1 MPTLDNATTARSVW
15 IEVLAYIKNLHSAL
29 VRQWFSELT
38 PVDFNSGVLTVRCAS
53 SVQQQYLTMRCRDI
67 FNEAVQAATG
77 KLVTVNFICGTVG
90 GKTTK
95 LANIY
100 NDVILSPDYVFDNFV
115 VGPTNQLAHATCMA
129 VAGQPGKS
137 YNPLFIHGAPGLG
150 KTHLLQATCQEL
162 LKRQADMRIVYLS
175 CDNFVNHFM
184 ECVQSGDMMQFRNI
198 YRSSVDVLIVD
209 DIHFLKGHE
218 RTQEEFFH
226 TFNALF
232 QQGRQIILSSDSH
245 PSEIPELEQRL
256 VSRFSNGMIAPVG
269 KPCYETRYAIVRKK
283 AQLRGI
289 ELPDEVVKMIA
300 RRFENNIRELE
311 GALTKV
317 QAYAMLNGG
326 KYDESIA
333 AMALGDMTPPSE
345 RLVSIQIIME
355 QVIAFYN
362 VRLSDLQSKKR
373 HKFVVLP
380 RQVCMYMA
388 RRKTRHSLEEIG
400 GYFGGRDHTTVMH
413 ALRAIEEARKSDE
426 TFAKHLDQIE
436 LNIDTEASRAADVR
450 ASRA

>member
-1 MPTLDNATTARSVW
+1 
-15 IEVLAYIKNLHSAL
+15 
-29 VRQWFSELT
+29 
-38 PVDFNSGVLTVRCAS
+38 
-53 SVQQQYLTMRCRDI
+53 
-67 FNEAVQAATG
+67 
-77 KLVTVNFICGTVG
+77 
-90 GKTTK
+90 
-95 LANIY
+95 
-100 NDVILSPDYVFDNFV
+100 
-115 VGPTNQLAHATCMA
+115 
-129 VAGQPGKS
+129 
-137 YNPLFIHGAPGLG
+137 
-150 KTHLLQATCQEL
+150 
-162 LKRQADMRIVYLS
+162 
-175 CDNFVNHFM
+175 M

-245 PSEIPELEQRL
+245 PSEIPDLEQRL

-283 AQLRGI
+283 AELRGI
-289 ELPDEVVKMIA
+289 ELPDTVVQMIA

-345 RLVSIQIIME
+345 RLVSIQTIMQ
-355 QVIAFYN
+355 QVVLFYN

-380 RQVCMYMA
+380 RQVCMYIA

-413 ALRAIEEARKSDE
+413 ALRAIEDARKTDE
-426 TFAKHLDQIE
+426 TFSKHLDQIE
-436 LNIDTEASRAADVR
+436 LNIDTEASRAGDVR

>member
-1 MPTLDNATTARSVW
+1 MPTLDNLNSARNVW
-15 IEVLAYIKNLHSAL
+15 NEVLTYIKSMHSAV

-38 PVDFNSGVLTVRCAS
+38 PVDFNSGMLTVRCGS
-53 SVQQQYLTMRCRDI
+53 SIQQQYLTMRCRDI

-77 KLVTVNFICGTVG
+77 KLVTINFIYGTSAG
-90 GKTTK
+90 PATR

-100 NDVILSPDYVFDNFV
+100 NDVILSPDYLFDNFV
-115 VGPTNQLAHATCMA
+115 IGPTNQLAYATCMA

-137 YNPLFIHGAPGLG
+137 YNPLFIHGVPGLG

-162 LKRQADMRIVYLS
+162 LKRHAELRIVYLS

-184 ECVQSGDMMQFRNI
+184 ECVQSGDMLQFRNI
-198 YRSSVDVLIVD
+198 YRSGVDVLIVD

-269 KPCYETRYAIVRKK
+269 KPCYETRYAIVKKK

-289 ELPDEVVKMIA
+289 ELPDDVIKMIA
-300 RRFENNIRELE
+300 HRFENNIRELE

-345 RLVSIQIIME
+345 RLVSVQVIME
-355 QVIAFYN
+355 QVMAFYN

-380 RQVCMYMA
+380 RQVCMYFA

-413 ALRAIEEARKSDE
+413 ALRAIEDARKTDE
-426 TFAKHLDQIE
+426 IFSKHLDQIE
-436 LNIDTEASRAADVR
+436 LNIDTQAARAAEVR

>member
-1 MPTLDNATTARSVW
+1 MATLDNASSAQSAW
-15 IEVLAYIKNLHSAL
+15 NDVLEFIRNLHASV
-29 VRQWFSELT
+29 VRKWFSELT
-38 PVDFNSGVLTVRCAS
+38 AVEFNSGVLIVRCGS
-53 SVQQQYLTMRCRDI
+53 SIQQQYLTMRCRDI
-67 FNEAVQAATG
+67 FNEAIQATTG
-77 KLVTVNFICGTVG
+77 KLVTVNFIYGSSATTT
-90 GKTTK
+90 GK
-95 LANIY
+95 LSNIY
-100 NDVILSPDYVFDNFV
+100 NDVILSPDYLFENFV
-115 VGPTNQLAHATCMA
+115 VGATNQLAYVTCLA
-129 VAGQPGKS
+129 VSGQPGKS

-162 LKRQADMRIVYLS
+162 LRRQPDMRIVYIS
-175 CDNFVNHFM
+175 CDSFINHFM
-184 ECVQSGDMMQFRNI
+184 ECVQSGDMMQFRNV
-198 YRSSVDVLIVD
+198 YRTGVDVLIVD
-209 DIHFLKGHE
+209 DIHFLQGHE

-269 KPCYETRYAIVRKK
+269 KPCYETRYAIVKKK

-289 ELPDEVVKMIA
+289 ELPDEVTKMIS

-345 RLVSIQIIME
+345 RLVSIQVIME
-355 QVIAFYN
+355 QVNAFYN
-362 VRLSDLQSKKR
+362 VRLADLQGKKR

-380 RQVCMYMA
+380 RQVCMYLA

-413 ALRAIEEARKSDE
+413 ALRAIEALKKSDE
-426 TFAKHLDQIE
+426 TFGKQLDQIE
-436 LNIDTEASRAADVR
+436 ANIDTQAARAADVR